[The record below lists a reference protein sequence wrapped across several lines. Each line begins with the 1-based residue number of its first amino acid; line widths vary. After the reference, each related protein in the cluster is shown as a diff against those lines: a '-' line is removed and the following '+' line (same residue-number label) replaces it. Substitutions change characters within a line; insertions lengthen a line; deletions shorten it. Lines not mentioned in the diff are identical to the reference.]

1 LGDAFSIA
9 LPDAAKAAAAK
20 APAEALFSIALPDA
34 AGAAAKALFST
45 ALPDAAMEAV
55 VALMDKIALAD
66 A

>member
-9 LPDAAKAAAAK
+9 LPDAA
-20 APAEALFSIALPDA
+20 
-34 AGAAAKALFST
+34 GAAAEALFST